1 MIYFAIAVAAIFSLD
16 KGEGSAR
23 RINTR
28 YKLGISY
35 DAQVSSIYKKSIMCK
50 VRCVL

>member
-1 MIYFAIAVAAIFSLD
+1 MAAIFSLD
-16 KGEGSAR
+16 KGEESAKK
-23 RINTR
+23 INTW

-35 DAQVSSIYKKSIMCK
+35 DAQFCSMYIKSIMCK